1 MIVRQTPNALK
12 IFFTL
17 RGSIIPKIYPQILL
31 ITLLSTLI
39 TIIQH
44 WLPDSFPYYGTATFT
59 LLGIALS
66 LFLGFRNNA
75 SYQRWWEARGL
86 WGQLV
91 YDSRSLTRQVLSFI
105 DEDNA
110 TTIEDGA
117 DSNETAR
124 DTQRTMVYLTIAFA
138 HAVRHRLRG
147 TSPLQDIEPFVAP
160 IHHDHMRQ
168 AKNVPDYIM
177 QLMGKQLASIRR
189 QRLVSEQIIQ
199 NMDERLTS
207 MTIVLAACER
217 IQNTPLPFAYMLLVH
232 RTTYLYCIMLP
243 FGLVASLGW
252 ATPLICAVIAYTFFG
267 LDALSEELEEP
278 FGLAANQLPLT
289 ALSRTI
295 EINLREALGDSDIP
309 SDVAPING
317 YLP

>member
-1 MIVRQTPNALK
+1 MIVRQKLDTFK

-17 RGSIIPKIYPQILL
+17 RGSIVPKIYPQILL
-31 ITLLSTLI
+31 VTLLSVI
-39 TIIQH
+39 VTIVQH
-44 WLPDSFPYYGTATFT
+44 LSPNTFPSYGTAPFT
-59 LLGIALS
+59 LLGVALS

-75 SYQRWWEARGL
+75 SYQRWWEGRCL

-91 YDSRSLTRQVLSFI
+91 YDARSFTRQVLSFV
-105 DEDNA
+105 DEDTEA
-110 TTIEDGA
+110 GREA
-117 DSNETAR
+117 
-124 DTQRTMVYLTIAFA
+124 QRSMIHLTIAFT

-147 TSPLQDIEPFVAP
+147 TSPWQEIEPFVAP
-160 IHHDHMRQ
+160 THHTAMHQ
-168 AKNVPDYIM
+168 AKNLPDYLM
-177 QLMGKQLASIRR
+177 RLMGKQLGEVRR
-189 QRLVSEQIIQ
+189 QQLSSELMVQ

-217 IQNTPLPFAYMLLVH
+217 IHNTPLPFAYMLLVH

-252 ATPLICAVIAYTFFG
+252 VTPLICAVIAYTFFG
-267 LDALSEELEEP
+267 LDTLSEELEEP

-295 EINLREALGDSDIP
+295 EINLLEALGETDIP
-309 SDVAPING
+309 PDITPINS
-317 YLP
+317 YLQ

>member
-12 IFFTL
+12 ILFTL
-17 RGSIIPKIYPQILL
+17 HGSVIPKIYPQILL
-31 ITLLSTLI
+31 IALLSTLI
-39 TIIQH
+39 TIVQH
-44 WLPDSFPYYGTATFT
+44 WLPDSFPYYGMAPFT

-91 YDSRSLTRQVLSFI
+91 YDARSLTRQVLSFI
-105 DEDNA
+105 D
-110 TTIEDGA
+110 A
-117 DSNETAR
+117 DTENGRETG
-124 DTQRTMVYLTIAFA
+124 RTMVYLTIAFA

-147 TSPLQDIEPFVAP
+147 SSPWHDVEPFVASK
-160 IHHDHMRQ
+160 HHDSMRQ
-168 AKNVPDYIM
+168 ARNLPDYIM
-177 QLMGKQLASIRR
+177 RLMGKQLGDIRR
-189 QRLVSEQIIQ
+189 QGLVSEQVIQ

-217 IQNTPLPFAYMLLVH
+217 IHNTPLPFAYMLLVH

-252 ATPLICAVIAYTFFG
+252 VTPLICAVIAYTFFG

-278 FGLAANQLPLT
+278 FGLAANKLPLT

-295 EINLREALGDSDIP
+295 EINLREALEEADIP
-309 SDVAPING
+309 PDITPING

>member
-1 MIVRQTPNALK
+1 MIVRQKLNTFK

-17 RGSIIPKIYPQILL
+17 RGSIVPKIFPQILL
-31 ITLLSTLI
+31 VTLLSIVVTV
-39 TIIQH
+39 IQRSA
-44 WLPDSFPYYGTATFT
+44 PNAFPSYGTAPFT
-59 LLGIALS
+59 LLGVALS

-91 YDSRSLTRQVLSFI
+91 YDSRSFARQVLSFI
-105 DEDNA
+105 DD
-110 TTIEDGA
+110 
-117 DSNETAR
+117 DSETGR
-124 DTQRTMVYLTIAFA
+124 DVQRTLIRLNIAFA
-138 HAVRHRLRG
+138 HAIRHRLRG
-147 TSPLQDIEPFVAP
+147 TSPWQDVDPFVAATY
-160 IHHDHMRQ
+160 HDSMRQ
-168 AKNVPDYIM
+168 AHNLPDYLM
-177 QLMGKQLASIRR
+177 RLMGKTLGDCRR
-189 QRLVSEQIIQ
+189 QRLTSEQMIQ
-199 NMDERLTS
+199 NIDERLTS

-217 IQNTPLPFAYMLLVH
+217 IHNTPLPFAYMLLVH

-252 ATPLICAVIAYTFFG
+252 VTPLLCAVIAYTFFG
-267 LDALSEELEEP
+267 LDTLSEELEEP

-295 EINLREALGDSDIP
+295 EINLLDALGETDLPPDI
-309 SDVAPING
+309 APINS

>member
-1 MIVRQTPNALK
+1 MIVRQTPHPFK
-12 IFFTL
+12 IFFAL
-17 RGSIIPKIYPQILL
+17 RGSIIPKIYAQLL
-31 ITLLSTLI
+31 LVTILSTAI

-44 WLPDSFPYYGTATFT
+44 WIPDSFPYYGIATFT

-75 SYQRWWEARGL
+75 SYQRWWEARML

-91 YDSRSLTRQVLSFI
+91 YDARSLTRQILSFI
-105 DEDNA
+105 DDDN
-110 TTIEDGA
+110 EHGR
-117 DSNETAR
+117 E
-124 DTQRTMVYLTIAFA
+124 TQRTMVYLTIAFA

-147 TSPLQDIEPFVAP
+147 TPPWADIEPFVAAA
-160 IHHDHMRQ
+160 HHDGIHQ
-168 AKNVPDYIM
+168 AKNVPDDIM
-177 QLMGKQLASIRR
+177 RLMGKLLGDIRR
-189 QRLVSEQIIQ
+189 QGLVSEQVIQ

-217 IQNTPLPFAYMLLVH
+217 ILNTPLPFAYMLLVH

-252 ATPLICAVIAYTFFG
+252 ATPLVCAVIAYTFFG
-267 LDALSEELEEP
+267 LDTLSEELEEP

-295 EINLREALGDSDIP
+295 EINLREALGETNLPTDIM
-309 SDVAPING
+309 PIDG

>member
-12 IFFTL
+12 IFLTL
-17 RGSIIPKIYPQILL
+17 RGSVIPKVYPQILL
-31 ITLLSTLI
+31 IAILSTLI
-39 TIIQH
+39 TIVQH
-44 WLPDSFPYYGTATFT
+44 WYPDSFPYYGMAPFT

-91 YDSRSLTRQVLSFI
+91 YDSRSFARQVLSFV
-105 DEDNA
+105 DDDTEA
-110 TTIEDGA
+110 G
-117 DSNETAR
+117 R
-124 DTQRTMVYLTIAFA
+124 DAQRSMIHLTIAFS

-147 TSPLQDIEPFVAP
+147 TSPWQDVDPFVAATY
-160 IHHDHMRQ
+160 HDSMRQ
-168 AKNVPDYIM
+168 SRNLPNY
-177 QLMGKQLASIRR
+177 LMRLLGKQLGDVRR
-189 QRLVSEQIIQ
+189 QQLSSELMLQ

-217 IQNTPLPFAYMLLVH
+217 IHYTPLPFAYMLLVH
-232 RTTYLYCIMLP
+232 RTTYLYCITLP

-278 FGLAANQLPLT
+278 FGFASNQLPLM

-295 EINLREALGDSDIP
+295 EINLLEAMGETDLPPEI
-309 SDVAPING
+309 APINS
-317 YLP
+317 YLQ

>member
-1 MIVRQTPNALK
+1 MIVRQKPHPFK
-12 IFFTL
+12 IFFTF
-17 RGSIIPKIYPQILL
+17 RGSIIPKIYPQVLL

-44 WLPDSFPYYGTATFT
+44 WIPNSFPYYGTATFT

-75 SYQRWWEARGL
+75 SYQRWWEARSL

-91 YDSRSLTRQVLSFI
+91 YECRSLTRQMLSFI
-105 DEDNA
+105 DDESDN
-110 TTIEDGA
+110 G
-117 DSNETAR
+117 
-124 DTQRTMVYLTIAFA
+124 QRTQQRMVYLTIAFT
-138 HAVRHRLRG
+138 HAVRHRLRD
-147 TSPLQDIEPFVAP
+147 TEPWQDIERFVDP
-160 IHHDHMRQ
+160 KHHASMRQ
-168 AKNVPDYIM
+168 SHNVPNYLM
-177 QLMGKQLASIRR
+177 RMMGKELGEIRR
-189 QRLVSEQIIQ
+189 QGLVSDHIIQ

-217 IQNTPLPFAYMLLVH
+217 IHNTPLPFAYMLLVH

-278 FGLAANQLPLT
+278 FGLAANKLPLT

-295 EINLREALGDSDIP
+295 EINLLEALGETDIP
-309 SDVAPING
+309 PDIAPING

>member
-1 MIVRQTPNALK
+1 MIVRQTPHPFK
-12 IFFTL
+12 IFFAL
-17 RGSIIPKIYPQILL
+17 RGSIIPKIYPQLL
-31 ITLLSTLI
+31 LVTILSTAI

-44 WLPDSFPYYGTATFT
+44 WIPDSFPYYGIATFT

-75 SYQRWWEARGL
+75 SYQRWWEARML

-91 YDSRSLTRQVLSFI
+91 YDARSLTRQVLSFI
-105 DEDNA
+105 DDDN
-110 TTIEDGA
+110 EHGR
-117 DSNETAR
+117 E
-124 DTQRTMVYLTIAFA
+124 TQRTMVYLTIAFA

-147 TSPLQDIEPFVAP
+147 TPPWADIDPFVAS
-160 IHHDHMRQ
+160 IHHNGMRQ
-168 AKNVPDYIM
+168 AKNVPDHIM
-177 QLMGKQLASIRR
+177 RLMGKHLGDIRR
-189 QRLVSEQIIQ
+189 QGLVSEQVTQ

-217 IQNTPLPFAYMLLVH
+217 IHNTPLPFAYMLLVH

-252 ATPLICAVIAYTFFG
+252 ATPLVCAVIAYTFFG

-295 EINLREALGDSDIP
+295 EINLREALGETNLPTDIM
-309 SDVAPING
+309 PIDG

>member
-1 MIVRQTPNALK
+1 MIVRQKLNTFK

-17 RGSIIPKIYPQILL
+17 RGSIVPKIFPQILL
-31 ITLLSTLI
+31 VTLLSIVVTV
-39 TIIQH
+39 IQRSA
-44 WLPDSFPYYGTATFT
+44 PNAFPSYGTAPFT
-59 LLGIALS
+59 LLGVALS

-91 YDSRSLTRQVLSFI
+91 YDSRSFARQVLSFI
-105 DEDNA
+105 DD
-110 TTIEDGA
+110 
-117 DSNETAR
+117 DSETGR
-124 DTQRTMVYLTIAFA
+124 DIQRTLIRLNIAFT
-138 HAVRHRLRG
+138 HAIRHRLRG
-147 TSPLQDIEPFVAP
+147 TSPWQDIEPFVAATY
-160 IHHDHMRQ
+160 HDSMRQ
-168 AKNVPDYIM
+168 AHNLPDYLM
-177 QLMGKQLASIRR
+177 RLMGKTLGDCRR
-189 QRLVSEQIIQ
+189 QRLSSEQMIQ

-217 IQNTPLPFAYMLLVH
+217 IHNTPLPFAYMLLVH

-252 ATPLICAVIAYTFFG
+252 VTPLLCAVIAYTFFG
-267 LDALSEELEEP
+267 LDTLSEELEEP

-295 EINLREALGDSDIP
+295 EINLLDALGETDLPPDI
-309 SDVAPING
+309 APINS

>member
-12 IFFTL
+12 IFLTL
-17 RGSIIPKIYPQILL
+17 RGSVIPKVYPQILL
-31 ITLLSTLI
+31 IAILSTVI
-39 TIIQH
+39 TVVQH
-44 WLPDSFPYYGTATFT
+44 WLPDSFPYYGMAPFT

-91 YDSRSLTRQVLSFI
+91 YDSRSFTRQVLSFV
-105 DEDNA
+105 DDDTEA
-110 TTIEDGA
+110 G
-117 DSNETAR
+117 R
-124 DTQRTMVYLTIAFA
+124 DAQRSMIHLNIAFA

-147 TSPLQDIEPFVAP
+147 TSPWEDVEPFVAAT
-160 IHHDHMRQ
+160 HHDSMRQ
-168 AKNVPDYIM
+168 ARNLPDY
-177 QLMGKQLASIRR
+177 LMRLLGKQLGDVRR
-189 QRLVSEQIIQ
+189 QQLSSELMVQ

-217 IQNTPLPFAYMLLVH
+217 IHYTPLPFAYMLLVH
-232 RTTYLYCIMLP
+232 RTTYLYCITLP

-278 FGLAANQLPLT
+278 FGFASNQLPLM

-295 EINLREALGDSDIP
+295 EINLLDAMGETDIP
-309 SDVAPING
+309 PEIAPINS
-317 YLP
+317 YLQ

>member
-1 MIVRQTPNALK
+1 MVTI
-12 IFFTL
+12 
-17 RGSIIPKIYPQILL
+17 
-31 ITLLSTLI
+31 LSTAI

-44 WLPDSFPYYGTATFT
+44 WIPDSFPYYGIATFT

-75 SYQRWWEARGL
+75 SYQRWWEARML

-91 YDSRSLTRQVLSFI
+91 YDARSLTRQVLSFI
-105 DEDNA
+105 DDDN
-110 TTIEDGA
+110 EHGR
-117 DSNETAR
+117 E
-124 DTQRTMVYLTIAFA
+124 TQRTMVYLTIAFA
-138 HAVRHRLRG
+138 HTVRHRLRG
-147 TSPLQDIEPFVAP
+147 TPPWADIDPFVAS
-160 IHHDHMRQ
+160 IHHDRMHQ
-168 AKNVPDYIM
+168 AKNVPDHIM
-177 QLMGKQLASIRR
+177 RLMGKHLGDIRR
-189 QRLVSEQIIQ
+189 QGLVSEQVIQ

-217 IQNTPLPFAYMLLVH
+217 IHNTPLPFAYMLLVH

-252 ATPLICAVIAYTFFG
+252 ATPLVCAVIAYTFFG

-295 EINLREALGDSDIP
+295 EINLREALGETNLPTDIM
-309 SDVAPING
+309 PIDG

>member
-1 MIVRQTPNALK
+1 MIVRQTPHPFK
-12 IFFTL
+12 IFFAL
-17 RGSIIPKIYPQILL
+17 RGSIIPKIYPQLL
-31 ITLLSTLI
+31 LVTILSTAI

-44 WLPDSFPYYGTATFT
+44 WIPDSFPYYGIATFT

-75 SYQRWWEARGL
+75 SYQRWWEARML

-91 YDSRSLTRQVLSFI
+91 YDARSLTRQVLSFI
-105 DEDNA
+105 DDDN
-110 TTIEDGA
+110 
-117 DSNETAR
+117 
-124 DTQRTMVYLTIAFA
+124 MVYLTIAFA

-147 TSPLQDIEPFVAP
+147 TPPWADIDPFVAS
-160 IHHDHMRQ
+160 IHHDGMRQ
-168 AKNVPDYIM
+168 AKNVPDHIM
-177 QLMGKQLASIRR
+177 RLMGKHLGDIRR
-189 QRLVSEQIIQ
+189 QGLVSEQVIQ

-217 IQNTPLPFAYMLLVH
+217 IHNTPLPFAYMLLVH

-252 ATPLICAVIAYTFFG
+252 ATPLVCAVIAYTFFG

-295 EINLREALGDSDIP
+295 EINLREALGETNLPTDIM
-309 SDVAPING
+309 PIDG

>member
-1 MIVRQTPNALK
+1 MIVRQTPHPFK
-12 IFFTL
+12 IFFAL
-17 RGSIIPKIYPQILL
+17 RGSIIPKIYPQLL
-31 ITLLSTLI
+31 LVTILSTAI

-44 WLPDSFPYYGTATFT
+44 WIPDSFPYYGITTFT

-75 SYQRWWEARGL
+75 SYQRWWEARML

-91 YDSRSLTRQVLSFI
+91 YDARSLTRQVLSFI
-105 DEDNA
+105 DDDN
-110 TTIEDGA
+110 EHGR
-117 DSNETAR
+117 E
-124 DTQRTMVYLTIAFA
+124 TQRTMVYLTIAFA

-147 TSPLQDIEPFVAP
+147 TPPWADIDPFVAS
-160 IHHDHMRQ
+160 IHHNGMRQ
-168 AKNVPDYIM
+168 AKNVPDHIM
-177 QLMGKQLASIRR
+177 RLMGKHLGDIRR
-189 QRLVSEQIIQ
+189 QGLVSEQVIQ

-217 IQNTPLPFAYMLLVH
+217 IHNTPLPFAYMLLVH
-232 RTTYLYCIMLP
+232 RTTYLYCVMLP

-252 ATPLICAVIAYTFFG
+252 ATPLVCAVIAYTFFG

-295 EINLREALGDSDIP
+295 EINLREALGETNLPTDIM
-309 SDVAPING
+309 PIDG

>member
-12 IFFTL
+12 IFLTL
-17 RGSIIPKIYPQILL
+17 RGSVIPKVYPQILL
-31 ITLLSTLI
+31 IAILSTLI

-44 WLPDSFPYYGTATFT
+44 WLPDSFPYYGMAPFT

-91 YDSRSLTRQVLSFI
+91 YDSRSFSRQVLSFV
-105 DEDNA
+105 DDDTEA
-110 TTIEDGA
+110 G
-117 DSNETAR
+117 R
-124 DTQRTMVYLTIAFA
+124 DAQRSMIHLTIAFS
-138 HAVRHRLRG
+138 HAIRHRLRG
-147 TSPLQDIEPFVAP
+147 TSPWEDVEPFVAATY
-160 IHHDHMRQ
+160 HNSMRQ
-168 AKNVPDYIM
+168 ARNLPNY
-177 QLMGKQLASIRR
+177 LMRLLGKQLGEVRR
-189 QRLVSEQIIQ
+189 QQLSSELMVQ

-217 IQNTPLPFAYMLLVH
+217 IHYTPLPFAYMLLVH
-232 RTTYLYCIMLP
+232 RTTYLYCMMLP
-243 FGLVASLGW
+243 FGLVASIGW

-278 FGLAANQLPLT
+278 FGFASNQLPLM

-295 EINLREALGDSDIP
+295 EINLLEALGETDIP
-309 SDVAPING
+309 PEIAPING

>member
-31 ITLLSTLI
+31 VTLLSTLI
-39 TIIQH
+39 TIVQH
-44 WLPDSFPYYGTATFT
+44 EFPLSFPSYSTAPFT
-59 LLGIALS
+59 LLGVALS

-91 YDSRSLTRQVLSFI
+91 YDARSLTRQLLSFI
-105 DEDNA
+105 DE
-110 TTIEDGA
+110 ED
-117 DSNETAR
+117 ETGR
-124 DTQRTMVYLTIAFA
+124 DTQRSMIYLTIAFT

-147 TSPLQDIEPFVAP
+147 TSPWEDVERFVEP
-160 IHHDHMRQ
+160 IHHANMRQ
-168 AKNVPDYIM
+168 TQNLPDYLM
-177 QLMGKQLASIRR
+177 RLMGKKLGDSRR
-189 QRLVSEQIIQ
+189 QCLSSEQMIQ

-217 IQNTPLPFAYMLLVH
+217 IHNTPLPFAYMLLVH
-232 RTTYLYCIMLP
+232 RTTYLYCFMLP
-243 FGLVASLGW
+243 FGLVSSLGW
-252 ATPLICAVIAYTFFG
+252 VTPLICAVIAYTFFG
-267 LDALSEELEEP
+267 LDVLSEELEEP

-295 EINLREALGDSDIP
+295 EINLLEALGETDLPPDI
-309 SDVAPING
+309 APKNG
-317 YLP
+317 YLE

>member
-1 MIVRQTPNALK
+1 MIVRQTPHPFK
-12 IFFTL
+12 IFFAL
-17 RGSIIPKIYPQILL
+17 RGSIIPKIYAQLL
-31 ITLLSTLI
+31 LVTILSTAI

-44 WLPDSFPYYGTATFT
+44 WIPDSFPYYGIATFT

-75 SYQRWWEARGL
+75 SYQRWWEARML

-91 YDSRSLTRQVLSFI
+91 YDARSLTRQVLSFI
-105 DEDNA
+105 DDDN
-110 TTIEDGA
+110 EHGR
-117 DSNETAR
+117 E
-124 DTQRTMVYLTIAFA
+124 TQRTMVYLTIAFA

-147 TSPLQDIEPFVAP
+147 TPPWADIEPFVAAV
-160 IHHDHMRQ
+160 HNDGMHQ
-168 AKNVPDYIM
+168 AKNVPDHIM
-177 QLMGKQLASIRR
+177 RLMGKHLGDIRR
-189 QRLVSEQIIQ
+189 QGLVSEQVIQ

-217 IQNTPLPFAYMLLVH
+217 ILNTPLPFAYMLLVH

-252 ATPLICAVIAYTFFG
+252 ATPLVCAVIAYTFFG
-267 LDALSEELEEP
+267 LDTLSEELEEP

-295 EINLREALGDSDIP
+295 EINLREALGETNLPTDIM
-309 SDVAPING
+309 SIDG

>member
-1 MIVRQTPNALK
+1 MIVRQTPHPLK

-31 ITLLSTLI
+31 VTLLSTVI

-44 WLPDSFPYYGTATFT
+44 KFPDSFPYYGMATFT

-91 YDSRSLTRQVLSFI
+91 YDARSLTRQVLSFI
-105 DEDNA
+105 DDEEEIGHNA
-110 TTIEDGA
+110 QQ
-117 DSNETAR
+117 S
-124 DTQRTMVYLTIAFA
+124 MVHLTIAFT
-138 HAVRHRLRG
+138 HAVRHRLRD
-147 TSPLQDIEPFVAP
+147 TEPWQDVERFVNP
-160 IHHDHMRQ
+160 VHHKSMRQ
-168 AKNVPDYIM
+168 AQNLPDYLM
-177 QLMGKQLASIRR
+177 RLMGKQLGDIRR
-189 QRLVSEQIIQ
+189 QQLVSEQIIQ

-217 IQNTPLPFAYMLLVH
+217 IHNTPLPFAYMLLVH

-243 FGLVASLGW
+243 FGLVSSLGW

-267 LDALSEELEEP
+267 LDRLSEELEEP
-278 FGLAANQLPLT
+278 FGLAANQLPLI

-295 EINLREALGDSDIP
+295 EINLLEALGETDIP
-309 SDVAPING
+309 PDIAPVNG

>member
-1 MIVRQTPNALK
+1 MIVRQTPHPFK
-12 IFFTL
+12 IFFAL
-17 RGSIIPKIYPQILL
+17 RGSIIPKIYPQLL
-31 ITLLSTLI
+31 LVTILSTAI

-44 WLPDSFPYYGTATFT
+44 WIPDSFPYYGITTFT

-75 SYQRWWEARGL
+75 SYQRWWEARML

-91 YDSRSLTRQVLSFI
+91 YDARSLTRQVLSFI
-105 DEDNA
+105 DDDN
-110 TTIEDGA
+110 EHGR
-117 DSNETAR
+117 E
-124 DTQRTMVYLTIAFA
+124 TQRTMVYLTIAFA

-147 TSPLQDIEPFVAP
+147 TPPWADIDPFVAS
-160 IHHDHMRQ
+160 IHHDRMHQ
-168 AKNVPDYIM
+168 AKNVPDHIM
-177 QLMGKQLASIRR
+177 RLMGKHLGDIRR
-189 QRLVSEQIIQ
+189 QGLVSEQVIQ

-217 IQNTPLPFAYMLLVH
+217 IHNTPLPFAYMLLVH
-232 RTTYLYCIMLP
+232 RTTYLYCVMLP

-252 ATPLICAVIAYTFFG
+252 ATPLVCAVIAYTFFG

-295 EINLREALGDSDIP
+295 EINLREALGETNLPTDIM
-309 SDVAPING
+309 PIDG

>member
-1 MIVRQTPNALK
+1 MIVRQQPHPFK
-12 IFFTL
+12 IFFAL
-17 RGSIIPKIYPQILL
+17 RGSIIPKIYPQLL
-31 ITLLSTLI
+31 LVTILSTII

-44 WLPDSFPYYGTATFT
+44 WIPNSFPYYGIATFT

-91 YDSRSLTRQVLSFI
+91 YDSRSLTRQVLSFV
-105 DEDNA
+105 DEKDKTGQQA
-110 TTIEDGA
+110 
-117 DSNETAR
+117 
-124 DTQRTMVYLTIAFA
+124 QRNMIYLNIAFA

-147 TSPLQDIEPFVAP
+147 TEPWQDIERFVDPSQHAS
-160 IHHDHMRQ
+160 IRQ
-168 AKNVPDYIM
+168 AKNLPDY
-177 QLMGKQLASIRR
+177 LMRLLGKQLGEIRR
-189 QRLVSEQIIQ
+189 QGLTSEQMIQ

-217 IQNTPLPFAYMLLVH
+217 IHNTPLPFAYMLLVH

-252 ATPLICAVIAYTFFG
+252 VTPLISAVIAYAFFG

-295 EINLREALGDSDIP
+295 EINLLEALGETDIP
-309 SDVAPING
+309 PDIAPIKG

>member
-1 MIVRQTPNALK
+1 MIVRQTPHPFK
-12 IFFTL
+12 IFFAL
-17 RGSIIPKIYPQILL
+17 RGSIIPKIYPQLL
-31 ITLLSTLI
+31 LVTILSTAI

-44 WLPDSFPYYGTATFT
+44 WIPDSFPYYGIATFT

-75 SYQRWWEARGL
+75 SYQRWWEARML

-91 YDSRSLTRQVLSFI
+91 YDARSLTRQVLSFI
-105 DEDNA
+105 DDDN
-110 TTIEDGA
+110 EHGR
-117 DSNETAR
+117 E
-124 DTQRTMVYLTIAFA
+124 TQRTMVYLTIAFA

-147 TSPLQDIEPFVAP
+147 TPPWADIDPFVAS
-160 IHHDHMRQ
+160 IHHDRMHQ
-168 AKNVPDYIM
+168 AKNVPDHIM
-177 QLMGKQLASIRR
+177 RLMGKHLGDIRR
-189 QRLVSEQIIQ
+189 QGLVSEQVTQ

-217 IQNTPLPFAYMLLVH
+217 IHNTPLPFAYMLLVH

-252 ATPLICAVIAYTFFG
+252 ATPLVCAVIAYTFFG

-295 EINLREALGDSDIP
+295 EINLREALGETNLPTDIM
-309 SDVAPING
+309 PIDG

>member
-1 MIVRQTPNALK
+1 MIVRQQPHPFK

-17 RGSIIPKIYPQILL
+17 RGSIIPKIYPQVLL
-31 ITLLSTLI
+31 VTILSTLI

-44 WLPDSFPYYGTATFT
+44 WIPSSFPYYGIATFT

-75 SYQRWWEARGL
+75 SYQRWWEARSL

-91 YDSRSLTRQVLSFI
+91 YECRSLTRQVLSFI
-105 DEDNA
+105 DEEEK
-110 TTIEDGA
+110 TGQ
-117 DSNETAR
+117 S
-124 DTQRTMVYLTIAFA
+124 TQKNMIYLTIAFT

-147 TSPLQDIEPFVAP
+147 TSPWQDIERFVEPA
-160 IHHDHMRQ
+160 HHAGMRQ
-168 AKNVPDYIM
+168 AKNIPDYLM
-177 QLMGKQLASIRR
+177 RLMGKQLGDIRR
-189 QRLVSEQIIQ
+189 QGLVSDHIIQ

-217 IQNTPLPFAYMLLVH
+217 IHNTPLPFAYMLLVH

-252 ATPLICAVIAYTFFG
+252 ATPLISAVIAYAFFG

-295 EINLREALGDSDIP
+295 EINLLEALGETDIP
-309 SDVAPING
+309 PDIASING

>member
-1 MIVRQTPNALK
+1 MIVRQTPHPFK
-12 IFFTL
+12 IFFAL
-17 RGSIIPKIYPQILL
+17 RGSIIPKIYPQLL
-31 ITLLSTLI
+31 LVTILSTAI

-44 WLPDSFPYYGTATFT
+44 WIPDSFPYYGIATFT

-75 SYQRWWEARGL
+75 SYQRWWEARML

-91 YDSRSLTRQVLSFI
+91 YDARSLTRQVLSFI
-105 DEDNA
+105 DDDN
-110 TTIEDGA
+110 EHGR
-117 DSNETAR
+117 E
-124 DTQRTMVYLTIAFA
+124 TQRTMVYLTIAFA

-147 TSPLQDIEPFVAP
+147 TPPWADTKPFVTAVD
-160 IHHDHMRQ
+160 HDGMHQ
-168 AKNVPDYIM
+168 AKNVPDHIM
-177 QLMGKQLASIRR
+177 RLMGKHLGDIRR
-189 QRLVSEQIIQ
+189 QGLVSEQVIQ

-217 IQNTPLPFAYMLLVH
+217 IHNTPLPFAYMLLVH

-252 ATPLICAVIAYTFFG
+252 ATPLVCAVIAYTFFG

-295 EINLREALGDSDIP
+295 EINLREALGETNLPTDIM
-309 SDVAPING
+309 PIDG

>member
-1 MIVRQTPNALK
+1 M
-12 IFFTL
+12 
-17 RGSIIPKIYPQILL
+17 GSAGIR
-31 ITLLSTLI
+31 LSQL
-39 TIIQH
+39 
-44 WLPDSFPYYGTATFT
+44 
-59 LLGIALS
+59 
-66 LFLGFRNNA
+66 NA
-75 SYQRWWEARGL
+75 S
-86 WGQLV
+86 
-91 YDSRSLTRQVLSFI
+91 STVLI

-110 TTIEDGA
+110 TAIEDGEDENA
-117 DSNETAR
+117 TAR
-124 DTQRTMVYLTIAFA
+124 DTQRTMIYLTIAFA

-147 TSPLQDIEPFVAP
+147 TPPWADIEPFVAA
-160 IHHDHMRQ
+160 IHHDSMRQ

-177 QLMGKQLASIRR
+177 RLMGKQLGYIRR
-189 QRLVSEQIIQ
+189 QGLVSEQVIQ

-217 IQNTPLPFAYMLLVH
+217 IHNTPLPFAYTLLVH

-252 ATPLICAVIAYTFFG
+252 VTPLICAVIAYTFFG

-295 EINLREALGDSDIP
+295 EINLREALGETDIP
-309 SDVAPING
+309 PDVTPING
-317 YLP
+317 YLQ